1 MIFIIKDFL
10 QTKYLINICH
20 FYIIFVV
27 LRVTNALEKYKVT
40 TNWSKFNI
48 LEIVKDQASN
58 WHILKAVIISIFN
71 LRDGNHSPCL
81 KVITQVL
88 FVITVYILG
97 Q

>member
-27 LRVTNALEKYKVT
+27 LRVTNALE
-40 TNWSKFNI
+40 NWSKFNI